1 MTDQQVDFDLR
12 LRRLSKQR
20 NKASSVPR
28 SAFIDTDGYVIVRGY
43 RRRRGFPMIGML
55 LIAIGFFGL
64 KGLMIAE
71 IGTSNYSAKIEEL
84 SASNSLV
91 ATVGGWTMQPDRISL
106 TIAQSLRGLF

>member
-1 MTDQQVDFDLR
+1 MTDQHFDFDLR

-20 NKASSVPR
+20 KKAKIVPR
-28 SAFIDTDGYVIVRGY
+28 SAFVDTDGYVIVRGY

-55 LIAIGFFGL
+55 LVAVGFFGL

-71 IGTSNYSAKIEEL
+71 MGTGNYSTKINDL

-106 TIAQSLRGLF
+106 AIAQSLRGLF